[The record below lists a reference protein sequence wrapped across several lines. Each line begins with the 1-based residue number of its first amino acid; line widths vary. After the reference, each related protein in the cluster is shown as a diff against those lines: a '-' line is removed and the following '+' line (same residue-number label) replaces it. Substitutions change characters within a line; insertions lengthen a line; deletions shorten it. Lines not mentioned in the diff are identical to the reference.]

1 MSVTGK
7 KQKQIAVITGGG
19 DAPGLNAVIKGIVIK
34 SKTLG
39 YDVLGFKQGWKGL
52 IEDFAYGKLDLDE
65 VEDIHMTGGTILGAS
80 RTNPYQIDKGEEK
93 IIESLKKNNCDY
105 LIAIGGD
112 DTLGV
117 ANKLYKA
124 GVKVVGIPKTID
136 NDLSG
141 TDCTFG
147 FDTAINRA
155 MEQIENLHTTAKSH
169 SRVIVVE
176 VMGRHAGW
184 LALDSGLAG
193 GAHYIILPEEKFDIE
208 DICNLIQKRK
218 KENKDYS
225 IIAISEGAIPVK
237 DDWFEKTE
245 EKDSFGNVVLK
256 KRDLA
261 KNLAKEIE
269 KRTGVE
275 TRHVVLGHTQRAGKP
290 TAFDRVLGLRL
301 GVKAIELVDKNDFGK
316 MTSVQGTIIKTL
328 DLGEATKRN
337 RVVPEER
344 IEHMKLFTHSPF

>member
-1 MSVTGK
+1 MTITGK

-19 DAPGLNAVIKGIVIK
+19 DAPGLNAVIKGIVVKAK
-34 SKTLG
+34 SLG
-39 YDVLGFKQGWKGL
+39 YDILGFKLGWKGL
-52 IEDFAYGKLDLDE
+52 IEDSAYGKLDLDE
-65 VEDIHMTGGTILGAS
+65 VEDIHMTGGTILGSS
-80 RTNPYQIDKGEEK
+80 RTNPYKIDNGEEK
-93 IIESLKKNNCDY
+93 IIESLKKNDCDY

-117 ANKLYKA
+117 ANKISKA

-169 SRVIVVE
+169 DRVIVVE

-184 LALDSGLAG
+184 LTLDSGLAG

-208 DICNLIQKRK
+208 DVCNLINKRK
-218 KENKDYS
+218 EEGKNYS
-225 IIAISEGAIPVK
+225 IIVASEGATPIK
-237 DDWFEKTE
+237 DAGDRKIE
-245 EKDSFGNVVLK
+245 EKDSFGNIVLK
-256 KRDLA
+256 KRNIA
-261 KNLAKEIE
+261 EHLAKEIE
-269 KRTGVE
+269 KRTGAE
-275 TRHVVLGHTQRAGKP
+275 TRHVVLGHTQRAGRP

-301 GVKAIELVDKNDFGK
+301 GVRAVELVDQNDFGK
-316 MTSVQGTIIKTL
+316 MVSVRGIEIETL
-328 DLGEATKRN
+328 DLEKATERN
-337 RVVPEER
+337 RIVPEER
-344 IEHMKLFTHSPF
+344 IKHMKLFRE

>member
-1 MSVTGK
+1 MSITGK

-19 DAPGLNAVIKGIVIK
+19 DAPGLNAVIKGIVVK
-34 SKTLG
+34 AKELG

-52 IEDFAYGKLDLDE
+52 IEDSAYGILDLDE
-65 VEDIHMTGGTILGAS
+65 VQDIHMTGGTILGAS

-117 ANKLYKA
+117 ANKLYKS

-169 SRVIVVE
+169 DRVIVVE

-193 GAHYIILPEEKFDIE
+193 GAHYIILPEEKFDVKS
-208 DICNLIQKRK
+208 ICDLVKKRK
-218 KENKDYS
+218 EDNKNYS
-225 IIAISEGAIPVK
+225 IIVISEGANPV
-237 DDWFEKTE
+237 DDNWFENEE

-256 KRDLA
+256 KR
-261 KNLAKEIE
+261 NLANHLVKEIE
-269 KRTGVE
+269 KRTGAE

-301 GVKAIELVDKNDFGK
+301 GVEAVELVDKNNFGK
-316 MTSVQGTIIKTL
+316 MVNVRGTEIQTV
-328 DLGEATKRN
+328 DLSEALEKN
-337 RVVPEER
+337 KMVPVER
-344 IEHMKLFTHSPF
+344 IKHMKLFRE

>member
-1 MSVTGK
+1 MTITGK

-19 DAPGLNAVIKGIVIK
+19 DAPGLNAVIKGIVTK
-34 SKTLG
+34 SKSLG

-52 IEDFAYGKLDLDE
+52 IEDSTYGSLDLDE
-65 VEDIHMTGGTILGAS
+65 VEDIHMTGGTILGSS
-80 RTNPYQIDKGEEK
+80 RTNPYKIKDGEEK

-117 ANKLYKA
+117 ASKLFKK

-155 MEQIENLHTTAKSH
+155 TAKSH
-169 SRVIVVE
+169 DRVIVVE

-184 LALDSGLAG
+184 LTLDSGLAG

-208 DICNLIQKRK
+208 DICNLVKKRK
-218 KENKDYS
+218 TEGKSYS
-225 IIAISEGAIPVK
+225 IITVSEGALPTK
-237 DDWFEKTE
+237 DDWFQAEE
-245 EKDSFGNVVLK
+245 EKDAFGNIVLK
-256 KRDLA
+256 KRNIAKHLA
-261 KNLAKEIE
+261 QEIE
-269 KRTGVE
+269 KRTGVD
-275 TRHVVLGHTQRAGKP
+275 TRHVVLGHTQRAGSP

-301 GVKAIELVDKNDFGK
+301 GVEAVGLVDKSDFGK
-316 MTSVQGTIIKTL
+316 MISVRGTEIETVALEK
-328 DLGEATKRN
+328 ATERN
-337 RVVPEER
+337 RIVPEER
-344 IEHMKLFTHSPF
+344 IKHMKLFRE

>member
-1 MSVTGK
+1 MSITGK
-7 KQKQIAVITGGG
+7 KKKQIAVITGGG
-19 DAPGLNAVIKGIVIK
+19 DAPGLNAVIKGIVTK
-34 SKTLG
+34 SKSLG
-39 YDVLGFKQGWKGL
+39 YDVLGFKLGWKGL
-52 IEDFAYGKLDLDE
+52 IEDSSYGKLDLDE
-65 VEDIHMTGGTILGAS
+65 VEDIHMTGGTILGSS
-80 RTNPYQIDKGEEK
+80 RTNPYKIEDGEKK
-93 IIESLKKNNCDY
+93 IIESLKKNDCDY

-117 ANKLYKA
+117 ANKLSKA

-169 SRVIVVE
+169 DRVIVVE

-184 LALDSGLAG
+184 LTLDSGLAG

-208 DICNLIQKRK
+208 DICNVIKKRK
-218 KENKDYS
+218 EEDKNYS
-225 IIAISEGAIPVK
+225 IIAISEGALPK
-237 DDWFEKTE
+237 NEEWFKGEE
-245 EKDSFGNVVLK
+245 EKDAFGNVVLK
-256 KRDLA
+256 RRDIA

-269 KRTGVE
+269 KRTGAE
-275 TRHVVLGHTQRAGKP
+275 TRHVVLGHTQRAGSP

-301 GVKAIELVDKNDFGK
+301 GVRATELIDEGDFGK
-316 MTSVQGTIIKTL
+316 MVSVQGTKIETL
-328 DLGEATKRN
+328 DLEKATERN
-337 RVVPEER
+337 RIVPEDR
-344 IEHMKLFTHSPF
+344 IKHMKLFRE

>member
-1 MSVTGK
+1 MGISGK
-7 KQKQIAVITGGG
+7 QQKQIAVITGGG
-19 DAPGLNAVIKGIVIK
+19 DAPGLNAVIKGVVVK
-34 SKTLG
+34 AKELG

-52 IEDFAYGKLDLDE
+52 IEDSAYGKLDLDE
-65 VEDIHMTGGTILGAS
+65 VEDIQMTGGTILGSS
-80 RTNPYQIDKGEEK
+80 RTNPYQIEDGEKK

-117 ANKLYKA
+117 ANKLFEA

-155 MEQIENLHTTAKSH
+155 MGQIENLHTTAKSH
-169 SRVIVVE
+169 ERVIVVE

-184 LALDSGLAG
+184 LTLDSGLAG

-208 DICNLIQKRK
+208 DVCNLVQKRK
-218 KENKDYS
+218 EQDKNYS
-225 IIAISEGAIPVK
+225 IIAVSEGALPVE
-237 DDWFEKTE
+237 DDWFQGEE

-256 KRDLA
+256 KR
-261 KNLAKEIE
+261 NLAKHLAQEIE
-269 KRTGVE
+269 KRTGAE
-275 TRHVVLGHTQRAGKP
+275 TRYVVLGHTQRAGSP

-301 GVKAIELVDKNDFGK
+301 GVEVIKLINQSDFGK
-316 MTSVQGTIIKTL
+316 MVSVRGTEIQIIEL
-328 DLGEATKRN
+328 NEALERN

-344 IEHMKLFTHSPF
+344 IEHMKLFRG